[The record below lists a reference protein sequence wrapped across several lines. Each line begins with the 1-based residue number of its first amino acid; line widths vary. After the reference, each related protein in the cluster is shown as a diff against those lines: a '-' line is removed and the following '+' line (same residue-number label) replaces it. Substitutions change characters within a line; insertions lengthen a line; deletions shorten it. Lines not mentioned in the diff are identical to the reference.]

1 MCGAA
6 PMNASMNRQR
16 PLILV
21 VSDSSDL
28 LQFSGSSDE
37 LPGYQIETV
46 AGIENAATA
55 ARRLAPDLILLD
67 IDSPTHNGPDACRVI
82 RKQSAAPLILLSP
95 LGSEDDAIDAFSAG
109 ADDYIIKPFG
119 VRLLAA
125 HIAAVLRRARPE
137 SQPPPNLV
145 EVGGLTIDFD
155 QRSVTRGGNVIALT
169 PTEFRI
175 LEALVRNRGRVLANS
190 ELAEEIW
197 GATAQ
202 FDDHLLRVNIS
213 RLRKKVERIPA
224 APEVIVTRP
233 RVGYLI
239 ARSD

>member
-1 MCGAA
+1 MSATLK
-6 PMNASMNRQR
+6 RQR

-21 VSDSSDL
+21 VANDPEL
-28 LQFSGSSDE
+28 LQFTGSTVE
-37 LPGYQIETV
+37 PPAYEIETI
-46 AGIENAATA
+46 AGIENAASA

-67 IDSPTHNGPDACRVI
+67 IESPARSGPDACRAI
-82 RKQSAAPLILLSP
+82 RKQSSAPLILLSP
-95 LGSEDDAIDAFSAG
+95 PGPEDDEIEAFAAG

-119 VRLLAA
+119 TRLLAA
-125 HIAAVLRRARPE
+125 HIDAVLRRARPAG
-137 SQPPPNLV
+137 PPPQNLV
-145 EVGGLTIDFD
+145 RIDGLTIDFN
-155 QRSVTRGGNVIALT
+155 QRSVTRCGNAIALT

-213 RLRKKVERIPA
+213 RLRKKVERDPA
-224 APEVIVTRP
+224 TPEVIVTRA
-233 RVGYLI
+233 RAGYLI
-239 ARSD
+239 ARPE

>member
-1 MCGAA
+1 MSATL
-6 PMNASMNRQR
+6 NRQR

-21 VSDSSDL
+21 VADGPDS
-28 LQFSGSSDE
+28 LQFSGNSGE
-37 LPGYQIETV
+37 LSAYQIETI
-46 AGIENAATA
+46 AGIENGAIAAQ
-55 ARRLAPDLILLD
+55 RLAPDLILLD
-67 IDSPTHNGPDACRVI
+67 IDTPAHSGPDACRVI
-82 RKQSAAPLILLSP
+82 RNQSSAPLILLSP
-95 LGSEDDAIDAFSAG
+95 LGTEDDAIDAFTAG

-119 VRLLAA
+119 ARLLAA
-125 HIAAVLRRARPE
+125 HIGAILRRARPE
-137 SQPPPNLV
+137 GPPPPNLV
-145 EVGGLTIDFD
+145 QVGRLTIDFD
-155 QRSVTRGGNVIALT
+155 QRSVTRGGNAIALT

-190 ELAEEIW
+190 ELAKEIW

-239 ARSD
+239 ARPD

>member
-1 MCGAA
+1 MSATL
-6 PMNASMNRQR
+6 NRQR

-21 VSDSSDL
+21 VADGPDS
-28 LQFSGSSDE
+28 LQFSGSSGE
-37 LPGYQIETV
+37 LSAYQIETI
-46 AGIENAATA
+46 AGIENGAIAAQ
-55 ARRLAPDLILLD
+55 RLAPDLILLD
-67 IDSPTHNGPDACRVI
+67 IDTPARSGPDACRVI
-82 RKQSAAPLILLSP
+82 RNQSSAPLILLSP
-95 LGSEDDAIDAFSAG
+95 LGTEDDAIDAFTAG

-119 VRLLAA
+119 ARLLAA
-125 HIAAVLRRARPE
+125 HIGAVLRRARPE
-137 SQPPPNLV
+137 GPPPPNLV
-145 EVGGLTIDFD
+145 QVGGLTIDFD
-155 QRSVTRGGNVIALT
+155 QRSVTRGGNAIALT

-190 ELAEEIW
+190 ELAKEIW

-239 ARSD
+239 ARPD